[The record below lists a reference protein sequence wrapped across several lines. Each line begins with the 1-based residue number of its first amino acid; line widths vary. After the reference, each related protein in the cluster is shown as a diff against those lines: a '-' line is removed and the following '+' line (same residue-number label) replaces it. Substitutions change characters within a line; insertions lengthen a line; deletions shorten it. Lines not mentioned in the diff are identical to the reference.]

1 MLEVSSSQSQSFSHN
16 IKELLTV
23 VIMGLDLICSQFLS
37 TLFCYE
43 KQLSL
48 VLLLYCTSFWRG
60 WNILL
65 YLSGICCITIS
76 GTATGISSCIS
87 CTCLEC
93 VEHQT
98 LVLGCKAI
106 SCTCQNIRT
115 SEHQTLVLGCKA
127 ISCTCQNI
135 RTSEHQTLVL
145 GCKTISPEEQQQQQQ
160 LQPQLQL

>member
-1 MLEVSSSQSQSFSHN
+1 MRN
-16 IKELLTV
+16 N
-23 VIMGLDLICSQFLS
+23 CPWY
-37 TLFCYE
+37 CYYIATI
-43 KQLSL
+43 
-48 VLLLYCTSFWRG
+48 LLLYCYYIATILHKFLEGMEYPLVPVWNMLYNYLWYCY
-60 WNILL
+60 WNILLYLL

-115 SEHQTLVLGCKA
+115 SEHQTLVLGCK
-127 ISCTCQNI
+127 
-135 RTSEHQTLVL
+135 
-145 GCKTISPEEQQQQQQ
+145 TISPEEQQQQQQ